1 MALKWPDKDPDEQLD
16 FSVDWSRY
24 LDTDTISSVVWK
36 VEDSAGDIHTP
47 WVDAETI
54 NGLQRVS
61 ASNTNTVATLQLS
74 LGDANTVYTVYC
86 SITTSSGLSTQRK
99 ILLKVRER

>member
-24 LDTDTISSVVWK
+24 LGDSTLSSVTWK
-36 VEDSAGDIHTP
+36 ID
-47 WVDAETI
+47 DASGVKQTWASTAVV
-54 NGLQRVS
+54 NSLQHVS
-61 ASNTNTVATLQLS
+61 SSNTSSVATIEIG
-74 LGDANTVYTVYC
+74 LGDANTTYSIYC
-86 SITTSSGLSTQRK
+86 AVTTSTGNSTERK